1 MVRYTHNI
9 NLPKGSSDATPY
21 LPMVKAIPPKAPTG
35 ASFITQC
42 KALNTYEEAI

>member
-9 NLPKGSSDATPY
+9 NLPKGSREATPY
-21 LPMVKAIPPKAPTG
+21 LPIVYAIPPKAPIG

-42 KALNTYEEAI
+42 SALNTYEEAI